1 MVELE
6 KAGVPTTA
14 FTAAAFASDARR
26 SAQAFGLPALPIAV
40 VPLPLTNQTADEI
53 RRAVDGCIDQVIQ
66 ALTTPPARAVDAAAA
81 GALAERV
88 TLEGTDLLDALDRM
102 TRLFLERG
110 WSDGFPLVPPTPD
123 RVEQML
129 RGTGRAPDEVV
140 AVLEPGFGM
149 ATVEKLAINCV
160 IAGCRPE
167 HLPVLT
173 AAVKAVSD
181 PKFFLRIAAMSTG
194 PHAPLIL
201 INGPITKEL
210 GINSGR
216 CALGP
221 GSQNHANVVIGRALR
236 LIYMN
241 IGQAYPGVMDLDT
254 IGSANKFS
262 LCVAEN
268 EAANPWS
275 PFHVERGYDRETSTV
290 TVMTVYAQSDVFD
303 FFNTTPEG
311 ILNTVASAATN
322 AAIASTGRWL
332 EGSWADPKTKV
343 KILDRNL
350 LLLCPEHA
358 AIIAKHGWSKADV
371 RNYLYHHA
379 RLPFRV
385 LRSNREPST
394 LIAGRPELQWLTKHP
409 ELPLPLVELPEC
421 YEIAVVGG
429 AAGRSM
435 YFYGAHEAVT
445 KPIERNSS

>member
-6 KAGVPTTA
+6 KAGVSTVA
-14 FTAAAFASDARR
+14 FTAEAFVKDARR

-40 VPLPLTNQTADEI
+40 VPLPLTNQTPDEI
-53 RRAVDGCIDQVIQ
+53 RRAVDGCIDQVIE
-66 ALTTPPARAVDAAAA
+66 ALTTPPALVVEAPAA
-81 GALAERV
+81 GVPAERL
-88 TLEGTDLLDALDRM
+88 TIDGPDLLDALDRM
-102 TRLFLERG
+102 TRLFLEQG
-110 WSDGFPLVPPTPD
+110 WSDGFPLLPPTPD
-123 RVEQML
+123 RVERML
-129 RGTGRAPDEVV
+129 RGTRRAPDEVV
-140 AVLEPGFGM
+140 AVLEPGFGV
-149 ATVEKLAINCV
+149 ATVEKIAINCV
-160 IAGCRPE
+160 MAGCGSE
-167 HLPVLT
+167 HLPVLL
-173 AAVKAVSD
+173 AAVEAVAD

-201 INGPITKEL
+201 VNGLIAKQL

-216 CALGP
+216 CAIGP

-268 EAANPWS
+268 EDANPWS

-371 RNYLYHHA
+371 RTYLYHHA
-379 RLPFRV
+379 TLPFRV

-394 LIAGRPELQWLTKHP
+394 LIAGRPDLQWLVAHP
-409 ELPLPLVELPEC
+409 DLPLPLVEVPEC
-421 YEIAVVGG
+421 YEIALVGG

-435 YFYGAHEAVT
+435 YFYGAHEAIT
-445 KPIERNSS
+445 KPIERNEP

>member
-6 KAGVPTTA
+6 KAGVPTVS
-14 FTAAAFASDARR
+14 FTAESFVKDARR

-40 VPLPLTNQTADEI
+40 VPLPLTNQTPDEI
-53 RRAVDGCIDQVIQ
+53 RRAVDGCIDQVIE
-66 ALTTPPARAVDAAAA
+66 ALTTLPAITVETPAA
-81 GALAERV
+81 GTLTERLLV
-88 TLEGTDLLDALDRM
+88 EGIDPLDTLDRM

-110 WSDGFPLVPPTPD
+110 WSDGFPLVPPTPE
-123 RVEQML
+123 RVERML
-129 RGTGRAPDEVV
+129 RGTRRAPDEVV
-140 AVLEPGFGM
+140 AALEPGFGV
-149 ATVEKLAINCV
+149 ATVEKIAINCAM
-160 IAGCRPE
+160 AGCLPE
-167 HLPVLT
+167 HLPVLL
-173 AAVKAVSD
+173 AAVEAVSD

-194 PHAPLIL
+194 PHAPFIL
-201 INGPITKEL
+201 VNGPIAKQL

-221 GSQNHANVVIGRALR
+221 GSQNRANVVIGRALR

-268 EAANPWS
+268 EEANPWS

-290 TVMTVYAQSDVFD
+290 TVMTAYAQSDVFD

-311 ILNTVASAATN
+311 ILNTVASAAAN

-332 EGSWADPKTKV
+332 EGSWADPRTRV

-371 RNYLYHHA
+371 RNYVYQHA

-394 LIAGRPELQWLTKHP
+394 LIAGRPDLQWLTEHP
-409 ELPLPLVELPEC
+409 DLPLPLVEVPEC

-435 YFYGAHEAVT
+435 YFYGAHEAIT
-445 KPIERNSS
+445 KPIEGNEP

>member
-1 MVELE
+1 M
-6 KAGVPTTA
+6 PTVS
-14 FTAAAFASDARR
+14 FTAEAFARDARR
-26 SAQAFGLPALPIAV
+26 SAETFGLPALPIAV
-40 VPLPLTNQTADEI
+40 VPLPFTNQTADEI
-53 RRAVDGCIDQVIQ
+53 RRAVEGAIDQVIQ
-66 ALTTPPARAVDAAAA
+66 ALTTPPALHVEVPAAAA
-81 GALAERV
+81 SAESIPI
-88 TLEGTDLLDALDRM
+88 EGSDPLDALDRM

-123 RVEQML
+123 RVQLML
-129 RGTGRAPDEVV
+129 RGTRRVAGEVV
-140 AVLEPGFGM
+140 AVLEPGFGV
-149 ATVEKLAINCV
+149 ATVEKIAINGV
-160 IAGCRPE
+160 MAGCLPE
-167 HLPVLT
+167 HLPVLL
-173 AAVKAVSD
+173 AAVEAVSD

-194 PHAPLIL
+194 PHAPLML
-201 INGPITKEL
+201 VNGPMATKL

-241 IGQAYPGVMDLDT
+241 IGQAYPGVMDMDT

-268 EAANPWS
+268 EEANPWQ
-275 PFHVERGYDRETSTV
+275 PFHVERGFAPDASTV

-311 ILNTVASAATN
+311 ILTTVASAAAN

-332 EGSWADPKTKV
+332 EGTWADPRTKTK
-343 KILDRNL
+343 IRDRNL

-358 AIIAKHGWSKADV
+358 AIIARHGWSKADV
-371 RNYLYHHA
+371 RNYLYRHA
-379 RLPFRV
+379 TLPFRV
-385 LRSNREPST
+385 LRANREPST
-394 LIAGRPELQWLTKHP
+394 LVAGRPDLQWLTAHP
-409 ELPLPLVELPEC
+409 ELPVPLVEAPEC
-421 YEIAVVGG
+421 YEVAVVGG

-445 KPIERNSS
+445 KPIER

>member
-6 KAGVPTTA
+6 KAGVPTVS
-14 FTAAAFASDARR
+14 FTAEAFARDARR

-40 VPLPLTNQTADEI
+40 VPLPFTNQTPDEI
-53 RRAVDGCIDQVIQ
+53 RRAVDGCIDRVIE
-66 ALTTPPARAVDAAAA
+66 ALTTPPTLTVETPAA
-81 GALAERV
+81 GAPAESLSV
-88 TLEGTDLLDALDRM
+88 DGTDALDVLDRM

-123 RVEQML
+123 GVERML
-129 RGTGRAPDEVV
+129 RGTRRARDEVV
-140 AVLEPGFGM
+140 AVLEPGFGV
-149 ATVEKLAINCV
+149 ATVEKIAINCV
-160 IAGCRPE
+160 MAGCLPE
-167 HLPVLT
+167 HLPVLI
-173 AAVKAVSD
+173 AAVQAVAE
-181 PKFFLRIAAMSTG
+181 PTFFLRIAAMSTG

-201 INGPITKEL
+201 VNGPLAREL

-216 CALGP
+216 GALGP
-221 GSQNHANVVIGRALR
+221 GSQNRANVVIGRALR

-241 IGQAYPGVMDLDT
+241 VGQAYPGVMDMDT

-262 LCVAEN
+262 LCLAEN
-268 EAANPWS
+268 EDANPWS
-275 PFHVERGYDRETSTV
+275 PFHVERGYDRDTSAV
-290 TVMTVYAQSDVFD
+290 TVITVYAQSDVFD

-311 ILNTVASAATN
+311 ILNTVASAAAN
-322 AAIASTGRWL
+322 IAVASTGRWL

-371 RNYLYHHA
+371 RDYLYRHA
-379 RLPFRV
+379 TLPFRV

-394 LIAGRPELQWLTKHP
+394 LIAGRPDLQWLTQHP
-409 ELPLPLVELPEC
+409 DLPLPLVELPEC

-435 YFYGAHEAVT
+435 YFYGAHEAIT
-445 KPIERNSS
+445 KPIERSKP

>member
-1 MVELE
+1 VEL
-6 KAGVPTTA
+6 
-14 FTAAAFASDARR
+14 
-26 SAQAFGLPALPIAV
+26 
-40 VPLPLTNQTADEI
+40 
-53 RRAVDGCIDQVIQ
+53 
-66 ALTTPPARAVDAAAA
+66 
-81 GALAERV
+81 
-88 TLEGTDLLDALDRM
+88 
-102 TRLFLERG
+102 
-110 WSDGFPLVPPTPD
+110 
-123 RVEQML
+123 ML
-129 RGTGRAPDEVV
+129 RATRRPADEVV
-140 AVLEPGFGM
+140 AVLEPGFGV
-149 ATVEKLAINCV
+149 ATVEKIAINCV
-160 IAGCRPE
+160 MAGCLPE
-167 HLPVLT
+167 HLPVLV
-173 AAVKAVSD
+173 AAVEAVAE

-194 PHAPLIL
+194 PHAPLML
-201 INGPITKEL
+201 VNGPIAKEL

-216 CALGP
+216 CAIGP
-221 GSQNHANVVIGRALR
+221 GSQNYANVVIGRALR

-262 LCVAEN
+262 LCLAEN

-275 PFHVERGYDRETSTV
+275 PFHVERGYDRDTSTV

-332 EGSWADPKTKV
+332 EGTWADPKTKV

-358 AIIAKHGWSKADV
+358 AIIAKHGWSKADI

-394 LIAGRPELQWLTKHP
+394 LLAGRPDLQWLTQHP
-409 ELPLPLVELPEC
+409 ELELPLVELPEC

-435 YFYGAHEAVT
+435 YFYGAHEAIT
-445 KPIERNSS
+445 KPIETRHP